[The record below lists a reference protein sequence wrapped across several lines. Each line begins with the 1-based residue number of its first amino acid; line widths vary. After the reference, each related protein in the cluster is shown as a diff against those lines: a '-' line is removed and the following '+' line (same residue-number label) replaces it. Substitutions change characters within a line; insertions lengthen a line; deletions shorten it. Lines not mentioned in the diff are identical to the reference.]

1 MCKKNIFKAK
11 TAMAVEDQP
20 SKKSGKAKAVVDQ
33 PPKDRN
39 NNGENNSTGAS
50 GVDVDATRP
59 LLPLFYESPQPLHNV
74 RHAGKGL
81 RKSSNF
87 GFARTAHAV
96 VLHTQE
102 FRLAAASY
110 PIVFAADD
118 TAMPLAILGIRDG
131 ENLFIDEDGQ
141 WAPGAYVP
149 AYVRR
154 YPFATGHGAA
164 ADEQILYLDEDSEL
178 IVDCAGDPAA
188 EPLFVDGE
196 PSKRTA
202 EIREFCAAFQ
212 QQTPITQAFIE
223 EIKRR
228 DLLASKDIRLDLP
241 AGGSQQVTGL
251 RIIEEE
257 KFDALPDEAILE
269 WRHRGWLP
277 LVYWHWLSMDN
288 FLRLLQRGG
297 G

>member
-1 MCKKNIFKAK
+1 LRKKNIFKAK
-11 TAMAVEDQP
+11 KRM
-20 SKKSGKAKAVVDQ
+20 AVVDQ

-39 NNGENNSTGAS
+39 GDGKDKSAGAS
-50 GVDVDATRP
+50 GADVGAIRP
-59 LLPLFYESPQPLHNV
+59 PLPLFYRYPQPLHNV

-81 RKSSNF
+81 RKSSSF

-102 FRLAAASY
+102 FRLAAANY
-110 PIVFAADD
+110 PIVFAGDD

-131 ENLFIDEDGQ
+131 ENLFVDEDGQ
-141 WAPGAYVP
+141 WPDAYVP

-154 YPFATGHGAA
+154 YPFATGQGAE
-164 ADEQILYLDEDSEL
+164 ADEQILYLDEDSDR
-178 IVDCAGDPAA
+178 IVDCAADPAA

-196 PSKRTA
+196 PSERTT

-212 QQTPITQAFIE
+212 QQIPITQAFIE
-223 EIKRR
+223 EVKQR
-228 DLLASKDIRLDLP
+228 DLLVSKDIRLDLP
-241 AGGSQQVTGL
+241 AGASQQVTGL

-269 WRHRGWLP
+269 WRQRGWLP
-277 LVYWHWLSMDN
+277 LVYWHWLSIDN
-288 FLRLLQRGG
+288 FLRLLKRSIA
-297 G
+297 

>member
-1 MCKKNIFKAK
+1 MGKKNIFKAK
-11 TAMAVEDQP
+11 KAMT
-20 SKKSGKAKAVVDQ
+20 VVDQ
-33 PPKDRN
+33 PPKDCDS
-39 NNGENNSTGAS
+39 NGEDRSTAAS
-50 GVDVDATRP
+50 EADVDKIRP
-59 LLPLFYESPQPLHNV
+59 PLPLFYRNPQPLHNV

-81 RKSSNF
+81 RKSPSF
-87 GFARTAHAV
+87 SFARTAHAV
-96 VLHTQE
+96 VLQTQE
-102 FRLAAASY
+102 FRLAAAHY
-110 PIVFAADD
+110 PIVFADDD
-118 TAMPLAILGIRDG
+118 TVMPLAILGIRDG

-141 WAPGAYVP
+141 WMPNAYVP

-164 ADEQILYLDEDSEL
+164 ADEQILYLAEDSDR

-196 PSKRTA
+196 PSERTG

-223 EIKRR
+223 EVKRR
-228 DLLASKDIRLDLP
+228 ELLVSKDIRLDLP
-241 AGGSQQVTGL
+241 AGGGQQVTGL

-269 WRHRGWLP
+269 WRQRGWLP
-277 LVYWHWLSMDN
+277 LVYWHWLSIDN
-288 FLRLLQRGG
+288 FLGLLKRGCA
-297 G
+297 